1 MSVSTSA
8 APVGGGPPTTMYNPT
23 AITTLPN
30 ARSASSASASDVD
43 IPITNQSGAMAI
55 TAGIGYSALV
65 TAVSFALGHVLVM
78 A

>member
-1 MSVSTSA
+1 MSVSNSVA
-8 APVGGGPPTTMYNPT
+8 LLGGGPPTTMYNPT

-30 ARSASSASASDVD
+30 ARSASTPAASDVD